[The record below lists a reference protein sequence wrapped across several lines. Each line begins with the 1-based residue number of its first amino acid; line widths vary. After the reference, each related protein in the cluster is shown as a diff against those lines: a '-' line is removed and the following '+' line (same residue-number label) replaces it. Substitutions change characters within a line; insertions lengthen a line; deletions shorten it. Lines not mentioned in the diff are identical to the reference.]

1 MRCLQRLNDHKRF
14 SSKPAVRTGHAECCK
29 TALFSVQVVKSLL
42 DFKDEQLAVQ
52 MDSHDSLW
60 GETGTF
66 LLSLR
71 AF

>member
-1 MRCLQRLNDHKRF
+1 M
-14 SSKPAVRTGHAECCK
+14 
-29 TALFSVQVVKSLL
+29 QVVKSLL

-66 LLSLR
+66 LLLLR
-71 AF
+71 QILAFALRLFASHLDSKLVCSGSKVGTHEF